1 MSFSSDLKEELSK
14 INNLANKEQ
23 VKYELIGYLLSS
35 NTSIIKNKKVRYS
48 TESDYN
54 INRYAKLLS
63 NMNVNYEIS
72 VEGNMFV
79 VIALASSLNFIKV
92 SGEDMAIDES
102 VEMQNIKEEEKGA
115 LIRGSFLGSGSISN
129 PENSYHLEIAF
140 QNEQFL
146 NLALKTCEE
155 LDIKVKKMVND
166 NKYCIYLKEGE
177 EISKILILMGA
188 NRAVLRFEE
197 IRVQR
202 EMRGKVN
209 RIVNCETANLNKT
222 IDASVKQIEAIKK
235 LKQKKKFYML
245 NDNLKEIAE
254 LRLKYPD
261 ISLIELGN
269 KLKEPIGKSGANYR
283 MKKIIEIA
291 NNID

>member
-102 VEMQNIKEEEKGA
+102 VEMQNIKEEEKRA

-283 MKKIIEIA
+283 LKKIMEIA

>member
-102 VEMQNIKEEEKGA
+102 VEMQNIKEEEKRA

-283 MKKIIEIA
+283 LKKIIEIA

>member
-102 VEMQNIKEEEKGA
+102 VEMQNIKEEEKRA

-177 EISKILILMGA
+177 EIYKILILMGA

-283 MKKIIEIA
+283 LKKIIEIA

>member
-54 INRYAKLLS
+54 INRHAKLLS

-102 VEMQNIKEEEKGA
+102 VEMQNIKEEEKRA

-283 MKKIIEIA
+283 LKKIIEIA

>member
-102 VEMQNIKEEEKGA
+102 VEMQNIKEEEKRA

-209 RIVNCETANLNKT
+209 RIVNCESANLNKT
-222 IDASVKQIEAIKK
+222 INASIEQIAAIKK
-235 LKQKKKFYML
+235 LQDNKQFNKLDDK
-245 NDNLKEIAE
+245 LKEIAT
-254 LRLKYPD
+254 LRLENPD
-261 ISLIELGN
+261 IPLSELG
-269 KLKEPIGKSGANYR
+269 KMLKEPLGKSGVNYR
-283 MKKIIEIA
+283 LKKIIEIA
-291 NNID
+291 NNIK

>member
-102 VEMQNIKEEEKGA
+102 VEMQNIKEEEKRA

-269 KLKEPIGKSGANYR
+269 KLKEPIGKSGANYSL
-283 MKKIIEIA
+283 KKIIEIV

>member
-102 VEMQNIKEEEKGA
+102 VEMQNIKEEEKRA

-209 RIVNCETANLNKT
+209 RIVNCETANMNKT

-283 MKKIIEIA
+283 LKKIMEIA